1 MQVGELWGRIITE
14 MADMP
19 EVIQEFVQMENM
31 SCKQQGPALYST
43 GNHIQHLV
51 TNQDEKEYE
60 GEYEKEYVYIYI
72 YTTESLCCIEEMNTT
87 L

>member
-1 MQVGELWGRIITE
+1 MQVGELWGRVITE
-14 MADMP
+14 MTDMP

-51 TNQDEKEYE
+51 TNQNEKEYE
-60 GEYEKEYVYIYI
+60 GEHI
-72 YTTESLCCIEEMNTT
+72 YTYIQLSHFAVQKK
-87 L
+87 